1 MRQII
6 RHASLFSGIGAPEL
20 AALWLGWQNV
30 FHCEINEFCNTI
42 LSYWFPNSINY
53 ENIKTTDF
61 SKWQGQIDILTGGFP
76 CQPFSSAGQRLGA
89 DDDRYLWPE
98 MLRVIRQIQPTFVIG
113 ENVAGILSMVQPSE
127 EVKVGSTT
135 SLFDENDD
143 IYKKEQQFVI
153 ETVCSDL
160 EREGYSVQPFVIPAC
175 AVGAPHQRDRVWFV
189 ARRNVP
195 TPTIDTLHDGV
206 LRGPSVD
213 EGEGEAQRLQER
225 NEVQQ
230 PTEPSGL
237 LRHSSHASNTRA
249 KGMREQQTEVPFP
262 RSTPLAVEI
271 QHSKRI
277 KALKEKGGK
286 TMGSRANGEQRPN
299 GLMDFINFHGILPT
313 PNASEATKWATTY
326 NPDSQMGSGLTAMA
340 INGMLPTPSAADATM
355 GAVLGKNDRIVQTPS
370 GTLRKVTP
378 TTNFSLGLA
387 RTVQLL
393 PTPCAQDFKKR
404 GVNSKQKGLPEVF
417 RKCDWLL
424 TPSASDGMRAMMT
437 MDNLKAHRKK
447 NAAQSNLAE
456 QIAHKIGGGTSQ
468 LSPLFVEE
476 MMGYP
481 LIYLVLPFLSQDG
494 DRSQ

>member
-175 AVGAPHQRDRVWFV
+175 AIGAPHQRYRVWFV

-262 RSTPLAVEI
+262 RSAPYALSGGDTTQQAHQGTEGEGREDDGQQSQRRATTQRSDGLHQFSRDTADPECRRCDDGGSPRQERQNSTDTLRDSAQGNPDNEFQPRSCKDGSTPADTLRPGLQEEGRELQAEGIARGVPQMRLAADPKCERRDACHDDDGQPQGASQEERGAEQLGGADCPQDWWRDFPTVSPICRGNDGLPFDISRLTIPFTRWRQE
-271 QHSKRI
+271 SI
-277 KALKEKGGK
+277 KALGNSMVPQVVLELF
-286 TMGSRANGEQRPN
+286 RA
-299 GLMDFINFHGILPT
+299 I
-313 PNASEATKWATTY
+313 EAE
-326 NPDSQMGSGLTAMA
+326 
-340 INGMLPTPSAADATM
+340 I
-355 GAVLGKNDRIVQTPS
+355 
-370 GTLRKVTP
+370 
-378 TTNFSLGLA
+378 F
-387 RTVQLL
+387 
-393 PTPCAQDFKKR
+393 
-404 GVNSKQKGLPEVF
+404 
-417 RKCDWLL
+417 
-424 TPSASDGMRAMMT
+424 
-437 MDNLKAHRKK
+437 
-447 NAAQSNLAE
+447 
-456 QIAHKIGGGTSQ
+456 
-468 LSPLFVEE
+468 EE
-476 MMGYP
+476 
-481 LIYLVLPFLSQDG
+481 
-494 DRSQ
+494 

>member
-1 MRQII
+1 MRKII

-42 LSYWFPNSINY
+42 LNYWFPNSINY

-113 ENVAGILSMVQPSE
+113 ENVAGILSMVQPGE

-143 IYKKEQQFVI
+143 IYKKEQQFVV

-175 AVGAPHQRDRVWFV
+175 SVGAPHQRDRVWFV

-195 TPTIDTLHDGV
+195 TPTADTLHEGV
-206 LRGPSVD
+206 LRRPSVD

-225 NEVQQ
+225 YEVQQ

-237 LRHSSHASNTRA
+237 LRHTPHTSNAGAEGVPGRQA
-249 KGMREQQTEVPFP
+249 EVPFP
-262 RSTPLAVEI
+262 RSAPHTLSGGDTAQQAYQGSEGERRKDDGEQSQRRATPQWSDGLHKFSRHAADPECERWDTGYDDDGQPQGSPQEECSTEQLGGADCPQDWWRDFPTVSPICRGNDGLPFDISHLTIPFTRWRQE
-271 QHSKRI
+271 SI
-277 KALKEKGGK
+277 KALGNSMVPQVVLE
-286 TMGSRANGEQRPN
+286 
-299 GLMDFINFHGILPT
+299 LF
-313 PNASEATKWATTY
+313 
-326 NPDSQMGSGLTAMA
+326 MA
-340 INGMLPTPSAADATM
+340 IEA
-355 GAVLGKNDRIVQTPS
+355 
-370 GTLRKVTP
+370 
-378 TTNFSLGLA
+378 
-387 RTVQLL
+387 
-393 PTPCAQDFKKR
+393 
-404 GVNSKQKGLPEVF
+404 EVF
-417 RKCDWLL
+417 
-424 TPSASDGMRAMMT
+424 
-437 MDNLKAHRKK
+437 
-447 NAAQSNLAE
+447 
-456 QIAHKIGGGTSQ
+456 
-468 LSPLFVEE
+468 EE
-476 MMGYP
+476 
-481 LIYLVLPFLSQDG
+481 
-494 DRSQ
+494 

>member
-42 LSYWFPNSINY
+42 LNYWFPNSINY

-61 SKWQGQIDILTGGFP
+61 SQWQGQIDILTGGFP

-143 IYKKEQQFVI
+143 IYKKEQQFVV

-195 TPTIDTLHDGV
+195 TPTIDTLRPG
-206 LRGPSVD
+206 
-213 EGEGEAQRLQER
+213 LQEEGR
-225 NEVQQ
+225 ELQAEGIARDVPQMRLAADPRCERRDACHDDDGQ
-230 PTEPSGL
+230 PQGASQEERGAEQLGGADCPQDWWRDFPTVSPICRGNDGL
-237 LRHSSHASNTRA
+237 PFDISRLTIPFTRW
-249 KGMREQQTEVPFP
+249 RQE
-262 RSTPLAVEI
+262 S
-271 QHSKRI
+271 I
-277 KALKEKGGK
+277 KALGNSMVPQVVLELF
-286 TMGSRANGEQRPN
+286 RAIEQ
-299 GLMDFINFHGILPT
+299 
-313 PNASEATKWATTY
+313 E
-326 NPDSQMGSGLTAMA
+326 
-340 INGMLPTPSAADATM
+340 
-355 GAVLGKNDRIVQTPS
+355 
-370 GTLRKVTP
+370 
-378 TTNFSLGLA
+378 
-387 RTVQLL
+387 LL
-393 PTPCAQDFKKR
+393 
-404 GVNSKQKGLPEVF
+404 
-417 RKCDWLL
+417 
-424 TPSASDGMRAMMT
+424 
-437 MDNLKAHRKK
+437 
-447 NAAQSNLAE
+447 
-456 QIAHKIGGGTSQ
+456 
-468 LSPLFVEE
+468 
-476 MMGYP
+476 
-481 LIYLVLPFLSQDG
+481 
-494 DRSQ
+494 

>member
-1 MRQII
+1 MRKII

-42 LSYWFPNSINY
+42 LNYWFPNSINY

-113 ENVAGILSMVQPSE
+113 ENVAGILSMVQPGE

-143 IYKKEQQFVI
+143 IYKKEQEFVV

-160 EREGYSVQPFVIPAC
+160 EREGYAVQPFVIPAC

-189 ARRNVP
+189 ARRDVP
-195 TPTIDTLHDGV
+195 TPTADTLHEGV
-206 LRGPSVD
+206 LRGPCVD

-249 KGMREQQTEVPFP
+249 EGMRERQTEVPFS
-262 RSTPLAVEI
+262 RSAP
-271 QHSKRI
+271 H
-277 KALKEKGGK
+277 ALSGGD
-286 TMGSRANGEQRPN
+286 TTQQAHQGTEGEGRE
-299 GLMDFINFHGILPT
+299 D
-313 PNASEATKWATTY
+313 
-326 NPDSQMGSGLTAMA
+326 
-340 INGMLPTPSAADATM
+340 
-355 GAVLGKNDRIVQTPS
+355 
-370 GTLRKVTP
+370 
-378 TTNFSLGLA
+378 
-387 RTVQLL
+387 
-393 PTPCAQDFKKR
+393 
-404 GVNSKQKGLPEVF
+404 
-417 RKCDWLL
+417 
-424 TPSASDGMRAMMT
+424 DGQ
-437 MDNLKAHRKK
+437 
-447 NAAQSNLAE
+447 QS
-456 QIAHKIGGGTSQ
+456 
-468 LSPLFVEE
+468 
-476 MMGYP
+476 
-481 LIYLVLPFLSQDG
+481 
-494 DRSQ
+494 